1 MGPIP
6 TSGSNIMITV
16 KKLKDFLNKIP
27 EHVEINLNLNECNLL
42 RDAYDRPTTLI
53 LKLEE
58 EEDEAGV

>member
-1 MGPIP
+1 
-6 TSGSNIMITV
+6 MITV

-27 EHVEINLNLNECNLL
+27 EHVEVNLNLNDCKLL